1 MTCPR
6 GLKLSRQSGCR
17 FLLPTIEL
25 TLLVAAVGV
34 AWYAPRLGSPW
45 FQTMERLFGNLA
57 RRRALSVAAVGL
69 SALVARAALLP
80 WVPIAEPSIHDEF
93 SLLLAADTFASGR
106 LTNPTHPMWVHF
118 ESVHITQKPTYMS
131 MYFPAQ
137 GMVLAAGKV
146 LAGHPWYG
154 VLASCG
160 LMCAAICWM
169 LQGWLPPGWA
179 LLGGMLAVLRLA
191 LFSYWI
197 NEYWGGA
204 VA

>member
-34 AWYAPRLGSPW
+34 AWYAPQFGSPS

-57 RRRALSVAAVGL
+57 RRRALSVVAVGL

-93 SLLLAADTFASGR
+93 SYLLAADTFASGR
-106 LTNPTHPMWVHF
+106 LTNPTHPMWRHF
-118 ESVHITQKPTYMS
+118 ESFHINHQPTYAS
-131 MYFPAQ
+131 MYPPAQ
-137 GMVLAAGKV
+137 GLVLTAGQRSEE
-146 LAGHPWYG
+146 HT
-154 VLASCG
+154 SE
-160 LMCAAICWM
+160 
-169 LQGWLPPGWA
+169 LQSPMYLVCR
-179 LLGGMLAVLRLA
+179 LLL
-191 LFSYWI
+191 
-197 NEYWGGA
+197 EKKKQK
-204 VA
+204 